1 MLSDVLPGSTHPLG
15 ATLQSGGVNFAIYS
29 RHATCLE
36 LLLFDAPEDAAP
48 ARVIRLEPGR
58 HRTADY
64 WHVLVQGL
72 GAGQIYAWRAH
83 GPLAPERGLRF
94 DGEKV
99 LLDPYARAVVMGERY
114 DRKAATLPGDNCA
127 SALRGVVVDA
137 RGYDWEG
144 DRPLHRPY
152 GETIIYE
159 LHVGGFT
166 RDPSS
171 GVKPE
176 LRGTYAGLV
185 EKIPY
190 LQDLGVTA
198 VELLPVQHFDPLDA
212 PLGRVNYWGYSPLA
226 FFAPHGPYSS
236 RRDPLGPVDEFRDM
250 VKALHRAGIE
260 VILDVVFNHTAEGD
274 ERGPTLSF
282 RGLENGAYYIPG
294 EDPSRYANFSG
305 CGNTVNANHS
315 VMRHLILDCLR
326 HWTAEMHV
334 DGFRFDLASV
344 LSRDGKGKPREN
356 APILWS
362 IDSDP
367 VLAGSKLI
375 AEAWDAGGLYQVG
388 SFTGERFAEWNGP
401 FRDDLRRFLRGD
413 EGLVRPLAL
422 RLSGSPD
429 LYANPAQEAM
439 RSVNFVTCHDG
450 FTLADL
456 FRYETKHNAAN
467 GEENRDGSDQNY
479 SMNCGVEGESDDPA
493 VLALRSRQMR
503 NALALLLLAQGTPM
517 LSMGDE
523 LGRTQR
529 GNNNAYCQDN
539 DLAWM
544 DWSLLKSN
552 RALHGFVRGLATY
565 TARLAIFRD
574 ERFWQEA
581 ADTRLGWHGVKL
593 GKPDWS
599 GNSHTVAFTL
609 SRPQDGEL
617 IHVCVNG
624 WTKALTFQL
633 PPPPPG
639 QSWHRVLDTAREP
652 GDDLLLPP
660 AAPAVP
666 GGAYRVGERSVVL
679 VQALPISTGADGS

>member
-72 GAGQIYAWRAH
+72 GAGQLYAWRAH

-401 FRDDLRRFLRGD
+401 FRDDL
-413 EGLVRPLAL
+413 
-422 RLSGSPD
+422 
-429 LYANPAQEAM
+429 
-439 RSVNFVTCHDG
+439 
-450 FTLADL
+450 
-456 FRYETKHNAAN
+456 
-467 GEENRDGSDQNY
+467 
-479 SMNCGVEGESDDPA
+479 
-493 VLALRSRQMR
+493 
-503 NALALLLLAQGTPM
+503 
-517 LSMGDE
+517 
-523 LGRTQR
+523 
-529 GNNNAYCQDN
+529 
-539 DLAWM
+539 
-544 DWSLLKSN
+544 
-552 RALHGFVRGLATY
+552 
-565 TARLAIFRD
+565 
-574 ERFWQEA
+574 
-581 ADTRLGWHGVKL
+581 
-593 GKPDWS
+593 
-599 GNSHTVAFTL
+599 
-609 SRPQDGEL
+609 
-617 IHVCVNG
+617 
-624 WTKALTFQL
+624 
-633 PPPPPG
+633 
-639 QSWHRVLDTAREP
+639 
-652 GDDLLLPP
+652 
-660 AAPAVP
+660 
-666 GGAYRVGERSVVL
+666 
-679 VQALPISTGADGS
+679 